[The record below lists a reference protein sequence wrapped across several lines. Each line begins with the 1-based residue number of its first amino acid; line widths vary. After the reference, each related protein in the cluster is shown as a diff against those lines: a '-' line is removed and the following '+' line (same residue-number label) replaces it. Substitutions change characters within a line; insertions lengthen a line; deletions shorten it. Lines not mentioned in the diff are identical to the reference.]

1 MENVASIET
10 LTTSMTNM
18 LTMAGTVIN
27 TILANPVLA
36 FFFCAGVAGVIIG
49 VVKKLKHV

>member
-1 MENVASIET
+1 MET
-10 LTTSMTNM
+10 LTGNMTTM
-18 LTMAGTVIN
+18 LEMAGTVIT

-36 FFFCAGVAGVIIG
+36 FFFCAGVLGMVVG

>member
-1 MENVASIET
+1 MET
-10 LTTSMTNM
+10 LTTSMSTM
-18 LTMAGTVIN
+18 LEMAGTVIT

-36 FFFCAGVAGVIIG
+36 FFFCAGVLGIIIG

>member
-1 MENVASIET
+1 MET
-10 LTTSMTNM
+10 LTSNMTTM
-18 LTMAGTVIN
+18 LEMAGTVIT

-36 FFFCAGVAGVIIG
+36 FFFCAGVLGMVVG